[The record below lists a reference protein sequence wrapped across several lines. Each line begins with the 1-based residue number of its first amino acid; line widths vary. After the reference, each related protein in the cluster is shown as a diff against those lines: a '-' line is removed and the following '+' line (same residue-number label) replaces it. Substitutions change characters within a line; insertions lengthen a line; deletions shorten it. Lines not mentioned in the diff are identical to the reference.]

1 MFEAKLTFKRFFEI
15 FSSQK
20 LLLSFSLYAFLIL
33 IVKGSIYGNIY
44 RQSVR
49 GDGRSIIGG
58 GGGVFIHSCSQT
70 VKTIDFKRN

>member
-33 IVKGSIYGNIY
+33 MVKGSIYGNIY

-58 GGGVFIHSCSQT
+58 GVFIHSCSQT